1 MTREDDAGRVYNKI
15 SRAVDD
21 ELNTDIVGACAA
33 TIVEAIVDSA
43 PDIATAL
50 RAFDALVGL
59 TRQRL
64 VDAWDEEHTRS
75 QSSAGKGPLS

>member
-1 MTREDDAGRVYNKI
+1 MTREDDAGRVYDKI

-21 ELNTDIVGACAA
+21 ELNTDIIGGCAA
-33 TIVEAIVDSA
+33 VIVEAVVDSA

-50 RAFDALVGL
+50 RAFDALVRL

-64 VDAWDEEHTRS
+64 VDAWDEEHKES
-75 QSSAGKGPLS
+75 VS